1 MCSRK
6 LKQFLFLIKRSQYI
20 THKVE
25 SGKIHL
31 AARAKTKNDFLILFD
46 FI

>member
-6 LKQFLFLIKRSQYI
+6 LKQFLFLIKHSQYI